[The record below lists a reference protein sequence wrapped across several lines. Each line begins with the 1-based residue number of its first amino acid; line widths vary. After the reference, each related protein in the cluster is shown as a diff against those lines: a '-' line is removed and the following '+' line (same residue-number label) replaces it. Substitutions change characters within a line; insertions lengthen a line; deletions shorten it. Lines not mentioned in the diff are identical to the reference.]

1 MDDAASAMVAY
12 FVVTT
17 VLYAAA
23 FVGFLGGN
31 GGSGGVWLGA
41 SAVVGLVGIGI
52 VHFTPKPLPRRVL
65 GLVTVLAI
73 VGIMLVFATDDLFV
87 TNLLAAQAAIFLA
100 MHIGAS
106 WSERMSWIWEAIL
119 IAGIIGAAFLS
130 PAQAH
135 WVVYVMIAMGVVIAC
150 EAFSAFAR
158 RMRYSALHDPLT
170 GLLNRLGI
178 EQTVESMLPVYSA
191 RALPVTMAVI
201 DLDNFK
207 QVNDRFGHIAGDV
220 LLSRVAEAWRS
231 QLRNGEVLGRLGGDE
246 FVLFMPGVR
255 EHDAE
260 VVLERLRQSHAAGWS
275 AGTVCLT
282 AVQRWAELYRAA
294 DAELYRAKRRR
305 PKKADPQARP
315 RPADD
320 QLPPPRPVDDQLPQ
334 PRPAVDRVPVERAPG
349 RETSMQASGGWHPVA
364 DVPAAVESS
373 VDGPLAQPSIPAGS
387 GPRPTTQAPRAIPPG
402 NGPAALESGR
412 SPRAVGRSAVVYF
425 NDAPPQPHRHPND

>member
-12 FVVTT
+12 FVVTS
-17 VLYAAA
+17 VLYAAG
-23 FVGFLGGN
+23 FVGFLGAN
-31 GGSGGVWLGA
+31 SGSGGMWLGL
-41 SAVVGLVGIGI
+41 SALIGLVGIGI
-52 VHFTPKPLPRRVL
+52 IHFAPRPLPRRLL
-65 GLVTVLAI
+65 GLVTALAI
-73 VGIMLVFATDDLFV
+73 AGILIVFATDDLFV
-87 TNLLAAQAAIFLA
+87 TNLLAAQAAMFLA

-106 WSERMSWIWEAIL
+106 WSERMSWLWEAIL
-119 IAGIIGAAFLS
+119 IVGIVGAAFLS
-130 PAQAH
+130 PAQAP
-135 WVVYVMIAMGVVIAC
+135 WVVSVMIAMCVVIAC

-231 QLRNGEVLGRLGGDE
+231 QLDNGEVLGRLGGDE

-260 VVLERLRQSHAAGWS
+260 VVLERLRHSHAASWS
-275 AGTVCLT
+275 AGLVCLT

-305 PKKADPQARP
+305 PKKGGTRARP
-315 RPADD
+315 RPTEDHI
-320 QLPPPRPVDDQLPQ
+320 PRPRTGAAPATDVPPAGASSPEGEDPQ
-334 PRPAVDRVPVERAPG
+334 PSLPTPARPPTPARQVMPPNSGQAALDLG
-349 RETSMQASGGWHPVA
+349 RT
-364 DVPAAVESS
+364 
-373 VDGPLAQPSIPAGS
+373 
-387 GPRPTTQAPRAIPPG
+387 PRA
-402 NGPAALESGR
+402 AGR
-412 SPRAVGRSAVVYF
+412 GAVVYF
-425 NDAPPQPHRHPND
+425 NDGMAQPRRHSND

>member
-17 VLYAAA
+17 VLYVAG

-31 GGSGGVWLGA
+31 SGSGGMWLA
-41 SAVVGLVGIGI
+41 LSALTGLVGITI
-52 VHFTPKPLPRRVL
+52 VHFAPKPLTRKLL

-87 TNLLAAQAAIFLA
+87 TNLLAAQAAMFLA

-106 WSERMSWIWEAIL
+106 WSERVSWAWEAIL
-119 IAGIIGAAFLS
+119 IAGIIGAALVS

-135 WVVYVMIAMGVVIAC
+135 WVVYVMIALGVVMAC

-260 VVLERLRQSHAAGWS
+260 VVLERLRQSHAASWS
-275 AGTVCLT
+275 AGLVCLT

-305 PKKADPQARP
+305 PKKTEPPTRARVKDEQIPAPQVVEDP
-315 RPADD
+315 
-320 QLPPPRPVDDQLPQ
+320 L
-334 PRPAVDRVPVERAPG
+334 PVERPRVDDPAP
-349 RETSMQASGGWHPVA
+349 ASGGWRPVA
-364 DVPAAVESS
+364 DVPAAVESPRDAAPVQQS
-373 VDGPLAQPSIPAGS
+373 SIPAGS
-387 GPRPTTQAPRAIPPG
+387 GYPGSGRPALPPPN
-402 NGPAALESGR
+402 NGPAALEAGR
-412 SPRAVGRSAVVYF
+412 SPHAVGRGAVVYF
-425 NDAPPQPHRHPND
+425 NDGMSPSRPRRHPTD